1 MPLTPSLTNLAF
13 RFLFWSAAAAALT
26 ADVTDSTSIMK
37 SNISSNDNKNNSS
50 FTSGTGPN
58 SKNIFITKST
68 FNSIGNLFQPM
79 KNDQQQQQQ
88 HGNNDVN
95 SEKTNKAVEQP
106 LFIIDH
112 DGSTFEK
119 READRLARKERN
131 RQRREKVVDA
141 MKKIR
146 PDLSTVEKITVE
158 ELDKLS
164 EYHPKEFRKLWGGQ
178 SNGNGNMI
186 EYADPGADYDMWQQA
201 YRMLGGFI
209 DCDHQKSEGSGD
221 NSGDGDSEACSRWMM
236 WASYVDPNYQGYGR
250 DEYFGDEPVGVLDC
264 HKPDTEW
271 VLLGVYRQEFY
282 QFIEQISKHLW
293 AIDEYEYVVALAGL
307 AYMTDDDCYYVG
319 NDSNGNAL
327 YAGVAPQPLGGYH
340 IGLYIDAQCLIL
352 DESSGMT
359 FDDFGLQNDIEL
371 GSKDATDDD
380 SYSWAYNWW
389 YDTQEYTL
397 TQLNEVY
404 EQYMY
409 CTSCI
414 DYPTYQDGYVIGDDG
429 MDDDDLINQC
439 WKFYSH
445 DSFPCEAD
453 CIALGHNQGTI
464 LSVTVGNKMYG
475 EPLQGFYSSVEVESA
490 SSGTIA
496 KESKLTRLLA
506 NVFVTFSFIV
516 FVATFLA
523 FAVARRSRY
532 RESRSSK
539 SRRLLDDD
547 RGADGKYSSSKSRRS
562 SSRRASSRRSSTKD
576 NDGLFRSS
584 RDDKSRKSRSKS
596 TSRKK
601 SSSSRKSNSKSRDH
615 RDGHDSSPRR
625 SRSASRKR
633 GSSKGRPADEF

>member
-1 MPLTPSLTNLAF
+1 MKNILVIGSLLLADAVGAG
-13 RFLFWSAAAAALT
+13 STATTTTAASKAST
-26 ADVTDSTSIMK
+26 TTTSSSTSK
-37 SNISSNDNKNNSS
+37 STSKSSNRSS
-50 FTSGTGPN
+50 NRS
-58 SKNIFITKST
+58 SKTK
-68 FNSIGNLFQPM
+68 FNPIENLFQPIA
-79 KNDQQQQQQ
+79 KSPNDNKQNQNQKRTTEFQIP
-88 HGNNDVN
+88 HGPDPNAPTP
-95 SEKTNKAVEQP
+95 EE
-106 LFIIDH
+106 
-112 DGSTFEK
+112 
-119 READRLARKERN
+119 REAERLARRERN
-131 RQRREKVVDA
+131 RQRRAKVADA
-141 MKKIR
+141 MKKVR
-146 PDLSTVEKITVE
+146 PDTSGMEKLSGE
-158 ELDKLS
+158 ELARLS
-164 EYHPKEFRKLWGGQ
+164 EDHPGEFRKLWGG
-178 SNGNGNMI
+178 SGNSDANLI
-186 EYADPGADYDMWQQA
+186 AYADPGDDYDMWQQA

-221 NSGDGDSEACSRWMM
+221 NGGSGDGNNDACSRWMM
-236 WASYVDPNYQGYGR
+236 WASYVDPNYQGYGY

-264 HKPDTEW
+264 HKPDTDW

-307 AYMTDDDCYYVG
+307 AYMTDADCFYVG
-319 NDSNGNAL
+319 QDNSGNYL
-327 YAGVAPQPLGGYH
+327 YAGVAPQPYGGYQM
-340 IGLYIDAQCLIL
+340 GLYTDTQCLVP

-359 FDDFGLQNDIEL
+359 YDDFGLQNDIYL

-380 SYSWAYNWW
+380 GYSWAYDWW

-397 TQLNEVY
+397 TQLNKVY

-445 DSFPCEAD
+445 DSFTCEAD
-453 CIALGHNQGTI
+453 CIALGHSQGTI

-475 EPLQGFYSSVEVESA
+475 QPLESFYSSVEVESA
-490 SSGTIA
+490 SSGTMA

-547 RGADGKYSSSKSRRS
+547 RGNDGKYAGRSRRSGSRRS
-562 SSRRASSRRSSTKD
+562 SSRRRKD
-576 NDGLFRSS
+576 EDGLFRSS
-584 RDDKSRKSRSKS
+584 GSKPRKNRSKS
-596 TSRKK
+596 SSRRK
-601 SSSSRKSNSKSRDH
+601 SSSGKRSSKSSGAEHGD
-615 RDGHDSSPRR
+615 DKAARR
-625 SRSASRKR
+625 SRSRSNLRSSSR
-633 GSSKGRPADEF
+633 GRQSDNF

>member
-1 MPLTPSLTNLAF
+1 MGSLLFIGSLFLADV
-13 RFLFWSAAAAALT
+13 SAAEFSSA
-26 ADVTDSTSIMK
+26 TS
-37 SNISSNDNKNNSS
+37 SSR
-50 FTSGTGPN
+50 
-58 SKNIFITKST
+58 
-68 FNSIGNLFQPM
+68 FNPIESLFQPLTRP
-79 KNDQQQQQQ
+79 QQKQYETESSKR
-88 HGNNDVN
+88 N
-95 SEKTNKAVEQP
+95 KTTTEFQIPHYGADPNAPTAE
-106 LFIIDH
+106 
-112 DGSTFEK
+112 E
-119 READRLARKERN
+119 REAERSARRERS
-131 RQRREKVVDA
+131 RQRRAKVADA
-141 MKKIR
+141 MKKVQ
-146 PDLSTVEKITVE
+146 PDLSKIEKVSRE
-158 ELDKLS
+158 ELNKLS
-164 EYHPKEFRKLWGGQ
+164 EDHPQEFRKLWG
-178 SNGNGNMI
+178 SGNGGNNLI
-186 EYADPGADYDMWQQA
+186 DYADPGDDYDMWQQA

-221 NSGDGDSEACSRWMM
+221 DGGGDSGDGSEQACSRWMM
-236 WASYVDPNYQGYGR
+236 WASYVDPNYQGYGY

-264 HKPDTEW
+264 HKPDTDW

-307 AYMTDDDCYYVG
+307 AYMTDYDCFYVG
-319 NDSNGNAL
+319 NDSSGNNI
-327 YAGVAPQPLGGYH
+327 YAGVAPQPLGGYQM
-340 IGLYIDAQCLIL
+340 GLYTDAQCLVL

-359 FDDFGLQNDIEL
+359 YDDFGLQNDIDL

-380 SYSWAYNWW
+380 SYSWAYDWW
-389 YDTQEYTL
+389 YDSQEYTL

-404 EQYMY
+404 EEYMY

-453 CIALGHNQGTI
+453 CIALGHSQGTI

-475 EPLQGFYSSVEVESA
+475 EPLKGFYNSVEVESA
-490 SSGTIA
+490 SGGTMA

-547 RGADGKYSSSKSRRS
+547 RGQDGKYASSRSRRS
-562 SSRRASSRRSSTKD
+562 SSRRSSSRRSSGKD
-576 NDGLFRSS
+576 EDGLFRSS
-584 RDDKSRKSRSKS
+584 KDDKSRKNRSKS
-596 TSRKK
+596 SSRRK
-601 SSSSRKSNSKSRDH
+601 SSSRKSSSKRSDYG
-615 RDGHDSSPRR
+615 DEYDSSPRR
-625 SRSASRKR
+625 SRSRSRKR
-633 GSSKGRPADEF
+633 SSSRGRQSDDF